1 MIYNFFCFKCGIN
14 LIDNCRIICR
24 KTKMCHFNITFLH
37 KFLYRIT
44 ITSMESLFLQK
55 NLTKKTMKRS
65 YSPQISVKLRKN
77 CLYLKKESTLSF
89 IKRKTWFFQ
98 KRKFY
103 KGKFVKTCMSYKKS
117 WIIFYKNVLKFF

>member
-14 LIDNCRIICR
+14 LTDNCRIICR

-55 NLTKKTMKRS
+55 NLTKKNDEKILFSSNFSQTEE
-65 YSPQISVKLRKN
+65 KLLTLKAKN
-77 CLYLKKESTLSF
+77 HTE
-89 IKRKTWFFQ
+89 
-98 KRKFY
+98 FY
-103 KGKFVKTCMSYKKS
+103 
-117 WIIFYKNVLKFF
+117 

>member
-77 CLYLKKESTLSF
+77 CLHLKQKTTLSF
-89 IKRKTWFFQ
+89 IKRKNLIFS
-98 KRKFY
+98 
-103 KGKFVKTCMSYKKS
+103 KTQ
-117 WIIFYKNVLKFF
+117 VL

>member
-44 ITSMESLFLQK
+44 ITSMESF
-55 NLTKKTMKRS
+55 
-65 YSPQISVKLRKN
+65 
-77 CLYLKKESTLSF
+77 
-89 IKRKTWFFQ
+89 
-98 KRKFY
+98 FY
-103 KGKFVKTCMSYKKS
+103 KKNDEKILLSSNFSQTEEKLLTLKAKNHTE
-117 WIIFYKNVLKFF
+117 FY